1 MSLKQA
7 AEAVR
12 AAGRGKDTE
21 LVHLTRNEV
30 AGLHA
35 LAKAAGGALTRNP
48 DTGMPEAGFL
58 DSILPT
64 LLGAGAMFIPGMQ
77 PLGAAAIG
85 AATGAMTNK
94 QDPLMGAILGGM
106 GGYGGA
112 GLASGLQ
119 GAGIGAAQQAAIDAA
134 AQGAGEAA
142 IGQGLQASTVAPGL
156 GLNPAVAPSAVQST
170 VQGATNQAAAD
181 ATKAF
186 MEKPFYEQAS
196 AGLQAAVNNP
206 GQFIEGM
213 GGTMPALKTTGMAAA
228 PMLYGQMFPGANSGL
243 DFGGDGEASEYN
255 YDAGFTGG
263 ETTGD
268 DPSSERRWFNPTF
281 TRMAEGGTAAPKYTF
296 DAQSQRFSPAPQ
308 GAAPA
313 THPLAGLVGGVGAFK
328 RMSPGVRSGFIKQ
341 LSDRLHSRGAAPK
354 YSFDADTQQ
363 FTRMAAGGE
372 VALSEGGFVIPAD
385 VVSMLGN
392 GSSAAGL
399 EALAQHLGATPI
411 DGPGD
416 GQSDSIPA
424 SIDGVHP
431 AAVARQ
437 EAYLTPEQVQA
448 AGGEDK
454 LYKLLERVRKAAHGK
469 AQQQRPV
476 DPEQVLA

>member
-1 MSLKQA
+1 
-7 AEAVR
+7 
-12 AAGRGKDTE
+12 
-21 LVHLTRNEV
+21 
-30 AGLHA
+30 
-35 LAKAAGGALTRNP
+35 
-48 DTGMPEAGFL
+48 
-58 DSILPT
+58 
-64 LLGAGAMFIPGMQ
+64 
-77 PLGAAAIG
+77 
-85 AATGAMTNK
+85 MTNK

-134 AQGAGEAA
+134 TQGAGEAA
-142 IGQGLQASTVAPGL
+142 IGQGLQGV
-156 GLNPAVAPSAVQST
+156 
-170 VQGATNQAAAD
+170 TNQAAAD

-196 AGLQAAVNNP
+196 AGLQAAVNSP

-263 ETTGD
+263 EATGD

-296 DAQSQRFSPAPQ
+296 DTQSQRFSPAPQ
-308 GAAPA
+308 GAASA
-313 THPLAGLVGGVGAFK
+313 THPLAGLVGGMGAFK
-328 RMSPGVRSGFIKQ
+328 RMSPGMRSGFLQQ

>member
-112 GLASGLQ
+112 GLASGV
-119 GAGIGAAQQAAIDAA
+119 QQM
-134 AQGAGEAA
+134 
-142 IGQGLQASTVAPGL
+142 
-156 GLNPAVAPSAVQST
+156 
-170 VQGATNQAAAD
+170 GATALSPQA
-181 ATKAF
+181 
-186 MEKPFYEQAS
+186 
-196 AGLQAAVNNP
+196 LQAASVSADPIAATALAKDAATAAGATVPTGFNAAKAGLSAAVQAP

-228 PMLYGQMFPGANSGL
+228 PVLYGQMFPGVNSGL

-263 ETTGD
+263 EATGE

-296 DAQSQRFSPAPQ
+296 DVQSQRFSPAPQ
-308 GAAPA
+308 GAASA
-313 THPLAGLVGGVGAFK
+313 THPLAGLVGGMGAFK
-328 RMSPGVRSGFIKQ
+328 QMSPGMRSGFIKP

>member
-170 VQGATNQAAAD
+170 VQGVTNQAAAD

-196 AGLQAAVNNP
+196 AGLQAAVNSP

-263 ETTGD
+263 EATGD
-268 DPSSERRWFNPTF
+268 DPSSERRWFNPT
-281 TRMAEGGTAAPKYTF
+281 
-296 DAQSQRFSPAPQ
+296 
-308 GAAPA
+308 
-313 THPLAGLVGGVGAFK
+313 
-328 RMSPGVRSGFIKQ
+328 
-341 LSDRLHSRGAAPK
+341 
-354 YSFDADTQQ
+354 

>member
-134 AQGAGEAA
+134 TQGAGEAA
-142 IGQGLQASTVAPGL
+142 IGQGLQGV
-156 GLNPAVAPSAVQST
+156 
-170 VQGATNQAAAD
+170 TNQAAAD

-243 DFGGDGEASEYN
+243 DFGGDGDASEYN

-268 DPSSERRWFNPTF
+268 DPSSERRWFNPT
-281 TRMAEGGTAAPKYTF
+281 
-296 DAQSQRFSPAPQ
+296 
-308 GAAPA
+308 
-313 THPLAGLVGGVGAFK
+313 
-328 RMSPGVRSGFIKQ
+328 
-341 LSDRLHSRGAAPK
+341 
-354 YSFDADTQQ
+354 

>member
-119 GAGIGAAQQAAIDAA
+119 GVGAGAAQQAAIDAA

-142 IGQGLQASTVAPGL
+142 IGQGLQGV
-156 GLNPAVAPSAVQST
+156 
-170 VQGATNQAAAD
+170 TNQAAAD

-196 AGLQAAVNNP
+196 AGLQAAVNSP

-263 ETTGD
+263 EATGD
-268 DPSSERRWFNPTF
+268 DPSSERRWFNPT
-281 TRMAEGGTAAPKYTF
+281 
-296 DAQSQRFSPAPQ
+296 
-308 GAAPA
+308 
-313 THPLAGLVGGVGAFK
+313 
-328 RMSPGVRSGFIKQ
+328 
-341 LSDRLHSRGAAPK
+341 
-354 YSFDADTQQ
+354 

>member
-112 GLASGLQ
+112 GLAGGLQ
-119 GAGIGAAQQAAIDAA
+119 SMGASALSPEALAAANSSADPILSATAAKDAA
-134 AQGAGEAA
+134 LANGVTAPAGVGA
-142 IGQGLQASTVAPGL
+142 LQAGLTNAVSNPSGYVSTLGGL
-156 GLNPAVAPSAVQST
+156 P
-170 VQGATNQAAAD
+170 AAA
-181 ATKAF
+181 
-186 MEKPFYEQAS
+186 
-196 AGLQAAVNNP
+196 
-206 GQFIEGM
+206 
-213 GGTMPALKTTGMAAA
+213 KTAGMAAA
-228 PMLYGQMFPGANSGL
+228 PMLYEAGL
-243 DFGGDGEASEYN
+243 PKAGGPDYGDAEAHEYN

-263 ETTGD
+263 EATGD

-296 DAQSQRFSPAPQ
+296 DVQSQRFSSAPQ

-313 THPLAGLVGGVGAFK
+313 THPLAGLVGGMGAFK
-328 RMSPGVRSGFIKQ
+328 QMSPGMRNGFLKQ

-363 FTRMAAGGE
+363 FTRMAEGGE

>member
-48 DTGMPEAGFL
+48 ETGMPEAGFL

-64 LLGAGAMFIPGMQ
+64 LLGVGAMFIPGMQ

-119 GAGIGAAQQAAIDAA
+119 GVGAGAAQQAAIDAA
-134 AQGAGEAA
+134 TQGAGEAA
-142 IGQGLQASTVAPGL
+142 IGQGLQGV
-156 GLNPAVAPSAVQST
+156 
-170 VQGATNQAAAD
+170 TNQAAAD

-263 ETTGD
+263 EATGD
-268 DPSSERRWFNPTF
+268 DPSSERRWFNPT
-281 TRMAEGGTAAPKYTF
+281 
-296 DAQSQRFSPAPQ
+296 
-308 GAAPA
+308 
-313 THPLAGLVGGVGAFK
+313 
-328 RMSPGVRSGFIKQ
+328 
-341 LSDRLHSRGAAPK
+341 
-354 YSFDADTQQ
+354 

-385 VVSMLGN
+385 VVSMIGN